1 MLMFRA
7 TGLIIGLCFFA
18 FLTWFNV
25 DTLREHF
32 GSGPPYFSRTTNMD
46 KWTDPRPGLVMIDVP
61 ALLMT
66 GVAIRLF
73 TRRRAER
80 LALES
85 VPEPDAEGPEGLE
98 DQDEPEGDDAPQR

>member
-32 GSGPPYFSRTTNMD
+32 GSGPPYFSRTWR
-46 KWTDPRPGLVMIDVP
+46 WTAAPTAWISSG
-61 ALLMT
+61 
-66 GVAIRLF
+66 GCY
-73 TRRRAER
+73 RRHRCDCAT
-80 LALES
+80 AATS
-85 VPEPDAEGPEGLE
+85 C
-98 DQDEPEGDDAPQR
+98 